1 MSNFELKMPKMG
13 ESVEE
18 ATITKWFVKENDLIV
33 EEQVLLE
40 IATDKVD
47 SEIPSPVS
55 GKISKLLFSEN
66 DKVAVGSI
74 IALIEMD
81 SSNELV
87 SINPEDLSKTT
98 SYKLITA
105 QDNNLIQGDFKK
117 AGRFYSPLVKSISQ
131 KEKISITELEQITGT
146 GKDGRV
152 RKNDL
157 VQFIEKNRNI
167 KTTLL
172 DKKEKAEIPSIKS
185 DVKKISLTLNQG
197 DEIVEMDRMR
207 KLIAEH
213 MLMSKRVSPHVT
225 NVIEADVTTLVIW
238 REKVKK
244 IFEKRENI
252 KLTYMPIFIEAVSK
266 TLKKYPYVNASVE
279 DTRIIL
285 KKAVNIGIAV
295 ALPSGNLIVPVIKN
309 SDQLSLLGITSEMN
323 RLAENARKNKL
334 TPDDIIGGTFTIT
347 NFGSFRNL
355 FGTPIINQPQV
366 AILATGMIEK
376 KPSVL
381 ETPTGDVFAVRNKMY
396 LSLTYDHRIIDGAMG
411 GAFLKS
417 IVDYLENW
425 KIDREI

>member
-87 SINPEDLSKTT
+87 STKPEDLSKTT
-98 SYKLITA
+98 SYKLITV